1 MAVSARVGKYS
12 HRFRWPNVRS
22 KGTPWGQ
29 TCSEVV
35 RRQARAQRAIVGRLL
50 SETAREKQDDDDDED
65 DPNETVAAVPIAV
78 ARTAETA
85 TEATKQEDDEDY
97 DEDGSERHDVLPLQS
112 RNLN

>member
-1 MAVSARVGKYS
+1 MPGSESTHTAFDGLTCAPRAPRGAK
-12 HRFRWPNVRS
+12 
-22 KGTPWGQ
+22 